1 LESPGKPEAIECF
14 GRPEMLAIRHA
25 AAKPCFL
32 NSASTCATT
41 MFSVIELTLRRNNKK
56 RAAWLD

>member
-1 LESPGKPEAIECF
+1 
-14 GRPEMLAIRHA
+14 MLAIRHA

-32 NSASTCATT
+32 NSASNCATT